1 MSGNRSLFHKLS
13 CLVLGLVLVIAV
25 SMTAVANDKTSSSRE
40 CLDTL
45 NVGVTVTGG
54 KSAEGS
60 GSTASSK
67 EYLDTLNVGVTTTLA
82 PDAQGGEYAWG
93 MTGAGPLGKGNAGV
107 DKKSSEKKES
117 DLVMAD
123 VQDALNVRAEASEE
137 SEKVGLLYKDCG
149 GRILERKDGW
159 TKIKSGD
166 LIGWAKD
173 DYLLFDEEAEN
184 LAEEVGNMIVTIETD
199 ALRVR
204 KEPNTESGIF
214 AYIAQD
220 DELDVVEVVN
230 DEWISVDYEDEIG
243 YVSAEYVDMDFH
255 IDAGETM
262 EAILARE
269 KAEAEARAKAKLT
282 ANQGA
287 VVAGA
292 DETRLLAA
300 LIYCEAGNQGYEGQ
314 LAVGAAV
321 MNRVRSGAYPN
332 SISGVIYASGQ
343 FTPAY
348 NGRLARAYGGNVPD
362 SCFTA
367 AQEALNGATNIGG
380 ATHFRRAG
388 GHEGLVIGDHVFW

>member
-60 GSTASSK
+60 GSAASSK

-149 GRILERKDGW
+149 GRIFYWKD
-159 TKIKSGD
+159 
-166 LIGWAKD
+166 
-173 DYLLFDEEAEN
+173 
-184 LAEEVGNMIVTIETD
+184 
-199 ALRVR
+199 
-204 KEPNTESGIF
+204 
-214 AYIAQD
+214 
-220 DELDVVEVVN
+220 
-230 DEWISVDYEDEIG
+230 
-243 YVSAEYVDMDFH
+243 
-255 IDAGETM
+255 
-262 EAILARE
+262 
-269 KAEAEARAKAKLT
+269 
-282 ANQGA
+282 
-287 VVAGA
+287 
-292 DETRLLAA
+292 
-300 LIYCEAGNQGYEGQ
+300 
-314 LAVGAAV
+314 
-321 MNRVRSGAYPN
+321 
-332 SISGVIYASGQ
+332 
-343 FTPAY
+343 
-348 NGRLARAYGGNVPD
+348 
-362 SCFTA
+362 
-367 AQEALNGATNIGG
+367 
-380 ATHFRRAG
+380 
-388 GHEGLVIGDHVFW
+388 